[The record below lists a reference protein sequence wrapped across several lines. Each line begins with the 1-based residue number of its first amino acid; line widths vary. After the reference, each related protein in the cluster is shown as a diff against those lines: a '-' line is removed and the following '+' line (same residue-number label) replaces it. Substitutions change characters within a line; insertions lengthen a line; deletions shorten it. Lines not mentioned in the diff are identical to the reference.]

1 MQGATL
7 ALYQDGWQ
15 KGEAAG
21 WQKGEAVGW
30 QKGEAVG
37 WQKGEAVGWQKGLIE
52 GRIEGRIAV
61 LQVLAHSLLR
71 FLDKRFPG
79 GVSDVLRL
87 RIKEINDL
95 TDLQNLLDAAIDCES
110 VDVIEERL

>member
-15 KGEAAG
+15 KGEA
-21 WQKGEAVGW
+21 VGW
-30 QKGEAVG
+30 QKGEA
-37 WQKGEAVGWQKGLIE
+37 AGWQKGLIEGKVE